1 MRSDDLI
8 AREPTVAMVVDDDP
22 GINRL
27 LQVRLTSHGFTV
39 GSARNGEEAI
49 AALRD
54 APPDLMLL
62 DVSMPGIGGLEVLAW
77 VREERLDTAVIMTTA
92 FGSESVA
99 IDALRRGADDYLRK
113 PFEPDEFRAVVDRT
127 ASRLFLRRQNRALRK
142 RLDAELRH
150 AAEIQAGLLPDAPP
164 ALPGYEIAARCQPA
178 RAVGGDFYDW
188 QLRPD
193 GALSLTLGDVM
204 GKGMPAALL
213 MTTVRAALRSVA
225 VERGPG
231 ESVRAVERALAGD
244 LDRSRSFV
252 TLFHARLAPESGA
265 LTYVDAGHGLA
276 AVHRA
281 DGRSETLAER
291 GLPLG
296 VTAGDVTEGCVTLDP
311 GDILLIYSDGLLDA
325 HPDRRVT
332 AEASLRLIRDARSV
346 QDAADR
352 IVVQATGEAPA
363 EDDLTVIII
372 RRQARAGA

>member
-1 MRSDDLI
+1 
-8 AREPTVAMVVDDDP
+8 V
-22 GINRL
+22 
-27 LQVRLTSHGFTV
+27 
-39 GSARNGEEAI
+39 
-49 AALRD
+49 
-54 APPDLMLL
+54 
-62 DVSMPGIGGLEVLAW
+62 LEW
-77 VREERLDTAVIMTTA
+77 VRAERLDTAVIMTTA

-113 PFEPDEFRAVVDRT
+113 PFEPEEFRAVVDRT

-164 ALPGYEIAARCQPA
+164 ALPGYEIAARCRPA

-225 VERGPG
+225 AERGPG
-231 ESVRAVERALAGD
+231 ESVRAVERALGDD

-252 TLFHARLAPESGA
+252 TLFHARLAPESGE
-265 LTYVDAGHGLA
+265 LSYVDAGHGLTA
-276 AVHRA
+276 IHRA
-281 DGRSETLAER
+281 DGQSEALAER

-296 VTAGDVTEGCVTLDP
+296 IGAEDVAEGWVTLAP
-311 GDILLIYSDGLLDA
+311 GDTLLIYSDGLLDA
-325 HPDRRVT
+325 HPDRNVT
-332 AEASLRLIRDARSV
+332 AEASLRLIREAASV
-346 QDAADR
+346 NDAADR
-352 IVVQATGEAPA
+352 LVAEATGAEPA
-363 EDDLTVIII
+363 EDDLTFIII
-372 RRQARAGA
+372 HRRARTGA